1 VLGCGAAAP
10 ADASVGK
17 TGAPSV
23 LTVVGKGAGKV
34 DVATDGE
41 LEDVRGVLPSL
52 IDDSA
57 SGGGVIGWLG
67 KRGTWLMLLTCTPRA
82 PVR

>member
-1 VLGCGAAAP
+1 VVRLDLRAPVLGWGAAAS

-34 DVATDGE
+34 DVVTAGGLNVDG
-41 LEDVRGVLPSL
+41 RGVFPSL
-52 IDDSA
+52 IDDST
-57 SGGGVIGWLG
+57 SGGCVRGWLG
-67 KRGTWLMLLTCTPRA
+67 MR
-82 PVR
+82 